1 MSAPM
6 TETLVEFEALTVRY
20 GSRVALD
27 RASGRFERGATGL
40 LGPNGAGKTT
50 LLKALLGFLTPTSG
64 RLEAFGLAP
73 SIAPLQVRRRIGYM
87 PEVDAYLPDLTA
99 VQTVAFAGELS
110 GLPQSESMRR
120 AHEVLQFVG
129 LGEERYRKVE
139 TYSTGMK
146 QKAKLATA
154 LVHDPEIVL
163 LDEPTNGL
171 DPAGREEMLHL
182 IGDIVTLRGLSVV
195 LCSHLLR
202 DVEKVCEN
210 ILVISGGAIR
220 TQGRVEDLKKLDRD
234 WYVVRVKGEIDSLV
248 AEVRT
253 RGGEAQAWPDA
264 WRVAVPP
271 GANAAWIFE
280 AATASGT
287 QIRHLR
293 KAEDTLEDIFLR
305 ATSHAA

>member
-1 MSAPM
+1 M

-27 RASGRFERGATGL
+27 KASGRFTRGATGL

-50 LLKALLGFLTPTSG
+50 LLKALLGFLSPSG
-64 RLEAFGLAP
+64 GRIEAFGLSP
-73 SIAPLQVRRRIGYM
+73 SAKPLEVRRRIGYM
-87 PEVDAYLPDLTA
+87 PEVDAHLPDLTA

-146 QKAKLATA
+146 QKVKLATA

-171 DPAGREEMLHL
+171 DPAGREEMLAL

-220 TQGRVEDLKKLDRD
+220 TQGRVEDLKKLERD
-234 WYVVRVKGEIDSLV
+234 WYVVRVKTDTENFI
-248 AEVRT
+248 AEVRK
-253 RGGEAQAWPDA
+253 RGGDAQPWPDA
-264 WRVAVPP
+264 WRVALPE
-271 GANAAWIFE
+271 GASVAWIFE
-280 AATASGT
+280 VAAASST
-287 QIRHLR
+287 QIRHVR

-305 ATSHAA
+305 ATSDATAA

>member
-1 MSAPM
+1 MAD
-6 TETLVEFEALTVRY
+6 TLVNFEALTVRY

-27 RASGRFERGATGL
+27 AASGHFSRGATGL

-50 LLKALLGFLTPTSG
+50 LLKSLLGFLVPTSG
-64 RLEAFGLAP
+64 RLEAFGLSPAK
-73 SIAPLQVRRRIGYM
+73 SPLEVRRRIGYM

-171 DPAGREEMLHL
+171 DPVGREEMLQL
-182 IGDIVTLRGLSVV
+182 IDDIVNLRGLSVV

-202 DVEKVCEN
+202 DVERVCES

-234 WYVVRVKGEIDSLV
+234 WYVVRVKGETDRFI
-248 AEVRT
+248 AEVRK
-253 RGGEAQAWPDA
+253 RGGEAQPGPDA
-264 WRVAVPP
+264 WRVALPP
-271 GANAAWIFE
+271 DTSVSWIFD
-280 AATASGT
+280 AAGASAT
-287 QIRHLR
+287 QIRHVR

-305 ATSHAA
+305 ATSDAA

>member
-1 MSAPM
+1 M

-20 GSRVALD
+20 GARVALD
-27 RASGRFERGATGL
+27 AASGRFVRGATGL

-50 LLKALLGFLTPTSG
+50 LLKALLGFLSPSAG
-64 RLEAFGLAP
+64 RIEAFGLSP
-73 SIAPLQVRRRIGYM
+73 SVAPLEVRRRIGYM

-146 QKAKLATA
+146 QKVKLATA

-171 DPAGREEMLHL
+171 DPEGREEMLHL
-182 IGDIVTLRGLSVV
+182 IRDIVTLRGLSVV

-210 ILVISGGAIR
+210 ILVISSGAIK
-220 TQGRVEDLKKLDRD
+220 TQGKVEELKKLERD
-234 WYVVRVKGEIDSLV
+234 WYVVRVKGETDRFV
-248 AEVRT
+248 AEIRN
-253 RGGEAQAWPDA
+253 RGGEAQPGSDA
-264 WRVAVPP
+264 WRIAIPSDRS
-271 GANAAWIFE
+271 AAWIFE
-280 AATASGT
+280 AASKSGA
-287 QIRHLR
+287 QVRHLR

-305 ATSHAA
+305 ATGPAA

>member
-1 MSAPM
+1 M
-6 TETLVEFEALTVRY
+6 TETLVEFDALTVRY

-27 RASGRFERGATGL
+27 GAAGRFTRGATGL

-50 LLKALLGFLTPTSG
+50 LLKALLGFLSPSAG
-64 RLEAFGLAP
+64 RIEAFGLSP
-73 SIAPLQVRRRIGYM
+73 SVSPLEVRRRIGYM
-87 PEVDAYLPDLTA
+87 PEVDAHLPDLTA

-146 QKAKLATA
+146 QKAKLATV

-220 TQGRVEDLKKLDRD
+220 TQGRVTDLKKLDRD
-234 WYVVRVKGEIDSLV
+234 WYVVRVKGETDNFI
-248 AEVRT
+248 AEVRR
-253 RGGEAQAWPDA
+253 RGGEAQPGPDA
-264 WRVAVPP
+264 WRVALPE
-271 GANAAWIFE
+271 GATVSWIFE
-280 AATASGT
+280 TATASAT
-287 QIRHLR
+287 QVRHLR

>member
-1 MSAPM
+1 M
-6 TETLVEFEALTVRY
+6 TDLLVEFDALTVRY
-20 GSRVALD
+20 GARVALD
-27 RASGRFERGATGL
+27 AASGRFARGATGL

-50 LLKALLGFLTPTSG
+50 LLKALLGFLSPASG
-64 RLEAFGLAP
+64 KIEAFGLSP
-73 SIAPLQVRRRIGYM
+73 SRSPLEVRRRIGYM

-120 AHEVLQFVG
+120 AHEVLLFVG
-129 LGEERYRKVE
+129 VGEERYRKVD

-146 QKAKLATA
+146 QKVKLATA

-171 DPAGREEMLHL
+171 DPAGREEMLRL

-202 DVEKVCEN
+202 DVERVCEN

-220 TQGRVEDLKKLDRD
+220 TQGRVQDLKKLERD
-234 WYVVRVKGEIDSLV
+234 WYVVKVKGETESFLS
-248 AEVRT
+248 EVR
-253 RGGEAQAWPDA
+253 RQGGEAQPGLDS
-264 WRVAVPP
+264 WRVALPD
-271 GANAAWIFE
+271 GASVAWIF
-280 AATASGT
+280 AAAAASGT
-287 QIRHLR
+287 QVRHVK

-305 ATSHAA
+305 ATSSAA

>member
-1 MSAPM
+1 M
-6 TETLVEFEALTVRY
+6 TETLVAFDALTVRY

-27 RASGRFERGATGL
+27 AASGRFTRGATGL

-50 LLKALLGFLTPTSG
+50 LLKALLGFLSPASG
-64 RLEAFGLAP
+64 RLEAFGLSP
-73 SIAPLQVRRRIGYM
+73 QSAPLEVRRRIGYM
-87 PEVDAYLPDLTA
+87 PEVDAHLPDLTA

-171 DPAGREEMLHL
+171 DPAGREEMLSL
-182 IGDIVTLRGLSVV
+182 IRDIVTLRGLSVV

-210 ILVISGGAIR
+210 ILVISGGVIK

-234 WYVVRVKGEIDSLV
+234 WYVVRVKDEVDRFV
-248 AEVRT
+248 AAVRK
-253 RGGEAQAWPDA
+253 RGGEAQPGLDA
-264 WRVAVPP
+264 WRVALPK
-271 GANAAWIFE
+271 GATVAWIFE
-280 AATASGT
+280 TASESAA
-287 QIRHLR
+287 QVRHLR
-293 KAEDTLEDIFLR
+293 KAEDTLEDIFMR
-305 ATSHAA
+305 ATSPAA

>member
-1 MSAPM
+1 M
-6 TETLVEFEALTVRY
+6 TEILVEFEALTVRY
-20 GSRVALD
+20 GTRVALD
-27 RASGRFERGATGL
+27 AASGRFMRGATGL

-50 LLKALLGFLTPTSG
+50 LLKALLGFLVPSAG
-64 RLEAFGLAP
+64 RLEAFGLSPAA
-73 SIAPLQVRRRIGYM
+73 SPLEVRRRIGYM

-110 GLPQSESMRR
+110 GLPQRESMRR
-120 AHEVLQFVG
+120 SHEVLQFVG

-146 QKAKLATA
+146 QKVKLAAA

-202 DVEKVCEN
+202 DVEKVCES

-220 TQGRVEDLKKLDRD
+220 TQGRVEELKKLDRD
-234 WYVVRVKGEIDSLV
+234 WYVVRVKGETDAFI
-248 AEVRT
+248 AEVRS
-253 RGGEAQAWPDA
+253 RGAEAQPGPDA
-264 WRVAVPP
+264 WRVAIPV
-271 GANAAWIFE
+271 GAEPAWIFDV
-280 AATASGT
+280 AAKSST

-305 ATSHAA
+305 ATSHEA

>member
-1 MSAPM
+1 M
-6 TETLVEFEALTVRY
+6 TDILVEFEALTVRY

-27 RASGRFERGATGL
+27 AASGRFTRGATGL

-50 LLKALLGFLTPTSG
+50 LLKALLGFLPSSG
-64 RLEAFGLAP
+64 GKIEAFGFSPA
-73 SIAPLQVRRRIGYM
+73 IAPLEVRRRIGYM
-87 PEVDAYLPDLTA
+87 PEVDAHLPDLTA

-171 DPAGREEMLHL
+171 DPAGREEMLQL
-182 IGDIVTLRGLSVV
+182 IGDIVKLRGLSVV

-202 DVEKVCEN
+202 DVERVCEN

-220 TQGRVEDLKKLDRD
+220 TQGSIHDLKKLERN
-234 WYVVRVKGEIDSLV
+234 WYVVKVKGETDSFL
-248 AEVRT
+248 AEVRR
-253 RGGEAQAWPDA
+253 RGGEALAGFDA
-264 WRVAVPP
+264 WRVALPEGETAV
-271 GANAAWIFE
+271 WIF
-280 AATASGT
+280 AAAVASGT
-287 QIRHLR
+287 QVRHVK

-305 ATSHAA
+305 ATADAA

>member
-1 MSAPM
+1 M
-6 TETLVEFEALTVRY
+6 TETLVEFDALTVRY
-20 GSRVALD
+20 GSRTALNG
-27 RASGRFERGATGL
+27 ASGHFSRGATGL

-50 LLKALLGFLTPTSG
+50 LLKALLGFLSPSSG
-64 RLEAFGLAP
+64 KLLAFGLSPQA
-73 SIAPLQVRRRIGYM
+73 SPLEVRRRIGYM
-87 PEVDAYLPDLTA
+87 PEVDAHLPDLTA

-146 QKAKLATA
+146 QKVKLATA

-182 IGDIVTLRGLSVV
+182 ISDIVTLRGLSVV

-202 DVEKVCEN
+202 DVEKVCES

-234 WYVVRVKGEIDSLV
+234 WYVVRVKTDTERFI
-248 AEVRT
+248 AEVRK
-253 RGGEAQAWPDA
+253 RGAEAQQGPDA
-264 WRVAVPP
+264 WRVALPEGKTV
-271 GANAAWIFE
+271 AWIFE
-280 AATASGT
+280 TATASGT

-293 KAEDTLEDIFLR
+293 KAEDTLEEIFLR
-305 ATSHAA
+305 ATSPAA

>member
-1 MSAPM
+1 M

-20 GSRVALD
+20 GTRVALD
-27 RASGRFERGATGL
+27 RASGRFARGATGL

-50 LLKALLGFLTPTSG
+50 LLKALLGFLSPSG
-64 RLEAFGLAP
+64 GRIEAFGLSP
-73 SIAPLQVRRRIGYM
+73 SAKPLEVRRRIGYM
-87 PEVDAYLPDLTA
+87 PEVDAHLPDLTA

-110 GLPQSESMRR
+110 GLPQSEGMRR

-146 QKAKLATA
+146 QKVKLATA

-163 LDEPTNGL
+163 LDEPTNGP
-171 DPAGREEMLHL
+171 DPAGREEMLSL

-202 DVEKVCEN
+202 DVERVC
-210 ILVISGGAIR
+210 
-220 TQGRVEDLKKLDRD
+220 
-234 WYVVRVKGEIDSLV
+234 VVRVKSDVDAFV
-248 AEVRT
+248 AKVRE
-253 RGGEAQAWPDA
+253 RGGEAQPWPDA
-264 WRVAVPP
+264 WRVALPQ
-271 GANAAWIFE
+271 GATVAWIFE
-280 AATASGT
+280 TAIASGT

-293 KAEDTLEDIFLR
+293 KAEDSLEDIFLR
-305 ATSHAA
+305 ATSPAA

>member
-1 MSAPM
+1 
-6 TETLVEFEALTVRY
+6 
-20 GSRVALD
+20 
-27 RASGRFERGATGL
+27 
-40 LGPNGAGKTT
+40 
-50 LLKALLGFLTPTSG
+50 
-64 RLEAFGLAP
+64 
-73 SIAPLQVRRRIGYM
+73 M
-87 PEVDAYLPDLTA
+87 PEVDAYLPDLSA

-129 LGEERYRKVE
+129 VAEERYRKVE

-146 QKAKLATA
+146 QKVKLAAA

-171 DPAGREEMLHL
+171 DPNGREEMLQL
-182 IGDIVTLRGLSVV
+182 VGDIVTLRGLSVV

-202 DVEKVCEN
+202 DVERVCES

-220 TQGRVEDLKKLDRD
+220 TQGKVEDLKKLDRD
-234 WYVVRVKGEIDSLV
+234 WYVVRVKADTETFI
-248 AEVRT
+248 AKVRE
-253 RGGEAQAWPDA
+253 RGGEAQQGSDA
-264 WRVAVPP
+264 WRIALPEGTSVS
-271 GANAAWIFE
+271 WIFD

-305 ATSHAA
+305 ATSPAA

>member
-1 MSAPM
+1 MAD
-6 TETLVEFEALTVRY
+6 TLVEFDALTVRY

-27 RASGRFERGATGL
+27 AACGRFERGATGL

-64 RLEAFGLAP
+64 KIEAFGLSP
-73 SIAPLQVRRRIGYM
+73 SAAPLEVRRRIGYM

-171 DPAGREEMLHL
+171 DPAGREEMLAL
-182 IGDIVTLRGLSVV
+182 IRDIVTLRGLSVV

-202 DVEKVCEN
+202 DVEKVCES

-234 WYVVRVKGEIDSLV
+234 WYIVRVKSDSEDFI
-248 AEVRT
+248 AEVRR
-253 RGGEAQAWPDA
+253 RGGEAHADMDA
-264 WRVAVPP
+264 WRIALPE
-271 GANAAWIFE
+271 AASAAWIFDT
-280 AATASGT
+280 AAASGT

-305 ATSHAA
+305 ATGQAA

>member
-1 MSAPM
+1 M

-20 GSRVALD
+20 GTRVALD
-27 RASGRFERGATGL
+27 KASGQFHRGATGL
-40 LGPNGAGKTT
+40 LGQNGAGKTT
-50 LLKALLGFLTPTSG
+50 LLKALLGFLSPSAG
-64 RLEAFGLAP
+64 KIEAFGLSP
-73 SIAPLQVRRRIGYM
+73 SASPLAVRRRIGYM

-182 IGDIVTLRGLSVV
+182 IDDIVKLRGLSVV

-202 DVEKVCEN
+202 DVEKVCAS
-210 ILVISGGAIR
+210 ILVISAGAIK

-234 WYVVRVKGEIDSLV
+234 WYVVRVKGEIDQFV
-248 AEVRT
+248 AEVSR
-253 RGGEAQAWPDA
+253 RGGEAKPGPDA
-264 WRVAVPP
+264 WRVAIPP
-271 GANAAWIFE
+271 STSVAWIFE
-280 AATASGT
+280 AAAASGT
-287 QIRHLR
+287 QIRHVR

-305 ATSHAA
+305 ATSPAA

>member
-1 MSAPM
+1 MSDI
-6 TETLVEFEALTVRY
+6 LVNFEALTVRY

-27 RASGRFERGATGL
+27 AATGHFSRGATGL

-50 LLKALLGFLTPTSG
+50 LLKSLLGFLTPTSG
-64 RLEAFGLAP
+64 KLEAFGLSPAK
-73 SIAPLQVRRRIGYM
+73 APLEVRRRIGYM

-139 TYSTGMK
+139 TYSAGMK

-171 DPAGREEMLHL
+171 DPVGREEMLQL

-220 TQGRVEDLKKLDRD
+220 TQGRVEDLKKLERD
-234 WYVVRVKGEIDSLV
+234 SYVVRVKGDTDAFV
-248 AEVRT
+248 AEVRL
-253 RGGEAQAWPDA
+253 RGGQAQHGSDA
-264 WRVAVPP
+264 WRVSLPKDASV
-271 GANAAWIFE
+271 AWIFE
-280 AATASGT
+280 TASATGT

-305 ATSHAA
+305 ATSAAA

>member
-1 MSAPM
+1 M

-50 LLKALLGFLTPTSG
+50 LLKALLGFLTPSSG
-64 RLEAFGLAP
+64 RLEAFGLSP
-73 SIAPLQVRRRIGYM
+73 SVSPLQVRRRIGYM

-202 DVEKVCEN
+202 DVEKVCES

-234 WYVVRVKGEIDSLV
+234 WYVVRVKGEIESFV
-248 AEVRT
+248 AEVRS

-264 WRVAVPP
+264 WRVAVPA
-271 GANAAWIFE
+271 GATAAWIFE
-280 AATASGT
+280 AASGCGT

>member
-1 MSAPM
+1 MAD
-6 TETLVEFEALTVRY
+6 TLVAFDALTVRY
-20 GSRVALD
+20 GARVALD
-27 RASGRFERGATGL
+27 AANGRFERGATGL

-64 RLEAFGLAP
+64 KIEAFGLSP
-73 SIAPLQVRRRIGYM
+73 SVAPLEVRRRIGYM

-171 DPAGREEMLHL
+171 DPAGREEMLAL
-182 IGDIVTLRGLSVV
+182 IRDIVTLRGLSVV

-202 DVEKVCEN
+202 DVEKVCES

-234 WYVVRVKGEIDSLV
+234 WHIVRVKSDSDDFV
-248 AEVRT
+248 AEVRR
-253 RGGEAQAWPDA
+253 RGGEVVSDLDA
-264 WRVAVPP
+264 WRIALPE
-271 GANAAWIFE
+271 GASVAWIFE
-280 AATASGT
+280 AAAASGT
-287 QIRHLR
+287 QIRHIR

-305 ATSHAA
+305 ATGHAA

>member
-1 MSAPM
+1 M

-20 GSRVALD
+20 AARVALD
-27 RASGRFERGATGL
+27 AASGRFLRGATGL

-50 LLKALLGFLTPTSG
+50 LLKALLGFLNPSSG
-64 RLEAFGLAP
+64 RLQAFGISPAT
-73 SIAPLQVRRRIGYM
+73 SPLEVRRRIGYM
-87 PEVDAYLPDLTA
+87 PEVDAYLPGLTA

-139 TYSTGMK
+139 TYSAGMK

-171 DPAGREEMLHL
+171 DPAGREEMLQL
-182 IGDIVTLRGLSVV
+182 IGDIVKLRGLSVV

-202 DVEKVCEN
+202 DVEKVCER
-210 ILVISGGAIR
+210 ILVISDGAIR

-234 WYVVRVKGEIDSLV
+234 WYVVRVKGETDDFL
-248 AEVRT
+248 AAVRK
-253 RGGEAQAWPDA
+253 RGGEAQPGPDA
-264 WRVAVPP
+264 WRVAVPE
-271 GANAAWIFE
+271 GATVAWIF
-280 AATASGT
+280 ATATASGT

-305 ATSHAA
+305 ATSPAA

>member
-1 MSAPM
+1 M
-6 TETLVEFEALTVRY
+6 TETLVEFEALSVRY

-27 RASGRFERGATGL
+27 GATGKFLRGATGL

-50 LLKALLGFLTPTSG
+50 LLKALLGFLSPSAG
-64 RLEAFGLAP
+64 RLAAFGLSPQA
-73 SIAPLQVRRRIGYM
+73 APLEVRRRIGYM

-129 LGEERYRKVE
+129 LGEERYRKVD
-139 TYSTGMK
+139 TYSAGMK

-171 DPAGREEMLHL
+171 DPAGREEMLAL
-182 IGDIVTLRGLSVV
+182 IRDIVTLRGLSVV

-202 DVEKVCEN
+202 DVEKVCES

-220 TQGRVEDLKKLDRD
+220 TQGRVEDLKKLERD
-234 WYVVRVKGEIDSLV
+234 WYVVRVKGDTDAFI
-248 AEVRT
+248 AEVRK
-253 RGGEAQAWPDA
+253 RGGEAQPAPDA
-264 WRVAVPP
+264 WRVAIPDGSTV
-271 GANAAWIFE
+271 AWIFE
-280 AATASGT
+280 AAIASDV

-305 ATSHAA
+305 ATSSAA

>member
-1 MSAPM
+1 M
-6 TETLVEFEALTVRY
+6 TEALVEFEALTVKY
-20 GSRVALD
+20 GARTALD
-27 RASGRFERGATGL
+27 GASGRFGRGATGL

-50 LLKALLGFLTPTSG
+50 LLKSLLGFLTPASG
-64 RLEAFGLAP
+64 SLKAFGFIPAVSALE
-73 SIAPLQVRRRIGYM
+73 VRRRIGYM
-87 PEVDAYLPDLTA
+87 PEVDAYLPDLSA

-129 LGEERYRKVE
+129 MGEERYRKVE

-146 QKAKLATA
+146 QKVKLAAA

-171 DPAGREEMLHL
+171 DPNGREEMLAL
-182 IGDIVTLRGLSVV
+182 VRDIVVLRGLSVV

-202 DVEKVCEN
+202 DVERVCES

-220 TQGRVEDLKKLDRD
+220 TQGKVEELKKLDRD
-234 WYVVRVKGEIDSLV
+234 WYVVRVKSDAQSFIDK
-248 AEVRT
+248 VRE
-253 RGGEAQAWPDA
+253 RGGEAQPWPDA
-264 WRVAVPP
+264 WRVALPE
-271 GANAAWIFE
+271 GATVAWVFE
-280 AATASGT
+280 TAEQAGA

-305 ATSHAA
+305 ATSPAA

>member
-1 MSAPM
+1 M

-27 RASGRFERGATGL
+27 AASGRFARGATGL

-50 LLKALLGFLTPTSG
+50 LLKALLGFLSPAAG
-64 RLEAFGLAP
+64 RIEAFGLSP
-73 SIAPLQVRRRIGYM
+73 SVSPLEVRRRIGYM
-87 PEVDAYLPDLTA
+87 PEVDAHLPDLTA

-202 DVEKVCEN
+202 DVEKVCES

-234 WYVVRVKGEIDSLV
+234 WYVIRVKGETDRFIEE
-248 AEVRT
+248 ARR
-253 RGGEAQAWPDA
+253 RGGEAQPGPDA
-264 WRVAVPP
+264 WRVALPE
-271 GANAAWIFE
+271 GATVSWIFE
-280 AATASGT
+280 TATASGT
-287 QIRHLR
+287 QVRHLR

>member
-1 MSAPM
+1 M
-6 TETLVEFEALTVRY
+6 TETLVEFDALTVRY

-27 RASGRFERGATGL
+27 RASGRFTRGATGL

-50 LLKALLGFLTPTSG
+50 LLKALLGFLSPSGG
-64 RLEAFGLAP
+64 RLEAFGLSP
-73 SIAPLQVRRRIGYM
+73 SVSPLEVRRRIGYM
-87 PEVDAYLPDLTA
+87 PEVDAYLPDLTG

-146 QKAKLATA
+146 QKVKLATA

-182 IGDIVTLRGLSVV
+182 IGDIVILRGLSVV

-220 TQGRVEDLKKLDRD
+220 TQGRVEELKKLDRD
-234 WYVVRVKGEIDSLV
+234 WYTVRVKGETDHFI
-248 AEVRT
+248 AEVR
-253 RGGEAQAWPDA
+253 RGGGEAQPGPDA
-264 WRVAVPP
+264 WRVAPP
-271 GANAAWIFE
+271 LEASVAWIF
-280 AATASGT
+280 AAAVASRT

-293 KAEDTLEDIFLR
+293 KAEDTLEDIVLR
-305 ATSHAA
+305 ATNHAA

>member
-1 MSAPM
+1 M

-27 RASGRFERGATGL
+27 AASGRFQRGATGL

-50 LLKALLGFLTPTSG
+50 LLKALLGFLTPSAG
-64 RLEAFGLAP
+64 RLEAFGLSP
-73 SIAPLQVRRRIGYM
+73 SASPLEVRRRIGYM
-87 PEVDAYLPDLTA
+87 PEVDAHLPDLTA

-110 GLPQSESMRR
+110 GLPQRESIRR

-171 DPAGREEMLHL
+171 DPAGREEMLSL

-202 DVEKVCEN
+202 DVERVCEN
-210 ILVISGGAIR
+210 ILVISAGAIR
-220 TQGRVEDLKKLDRD
+220 TQGRVEELKKLDRD
-234 WYVVRVKGEIDSLV
+234 WYVVRVKAEIDAFI
-248 AEVRT
+248 AEVRK
-253 RGGEAQAWPDA
+253 RGGAAEPWPDA
-264 WRVAVPP
+264 WRVALPE
-271 GANAAWIFE
+271 GADVSWIFE
-280 AATASGT
+280 TAAMSAT
-287 QIRHLR
+287 QIRHLK

-305 ATSHAA
+305 ATSPAA

>member
-1 MSAPM
+1 M
-6 TETLVEFEALTVRY
+6 TETLVEFDALTVRY

-27 RASGRFERGATGL
+27 RASGRFSRGATGL

-50 LLKALLGFLTPTSG
+50 LLKALLGFLLPSAG
-64 RLEAFGLAP
+64 RIEAFGLSP
-73 SIAPLQVRRRIGYM
+73 SVSPLEVRRRIGYM

-146 QKAKLATA
+146 QKVKLATA

-182 IGDIVTLRGLSVV
+182 IRDIVTLRGLSVV

-220 TQGRVEDLKKLDRD
+220 TQGRVEELKKLDRD
-234 WYVVRVKGEIDSLV
+234 WYVVRVKGEIDDFV
-248 AEVRT
+248 AEVRK
-253 RGGEAQAWPDA
+253 RGGEVLPGADA
-264 WRVAVPP
+264 WRVALPAEASV
-271 GANAAWIFE
+271 AWIFD
-280 AATASGT
+280 AAAGSRT
-287 QIRHLR
+287 QVRHLR

>member
-1 MSAPM
+1 
-6 TETLVEFEALTVRY
+6 
-20 GSRVALD
+20 
-27 RASGRFERGATGL
+27 
-40 LGPNGAGKTT
+40 
-50 LLKALLGFLTPTSG
+50 
-64 RLEAFGLAP
+64 
-73 SIAPLQVRRRIGYM
+73 M
-87 PEVDAYLPDLTA
+87 PEVDAHLPDLTA

-182 IGDIVTLRGLSVV
+182 IGDIVSLRGLSVV

-202 DVEKVCEN
+202 DVEKVCES

-234 WYVVRVKGEIDSLV
+234 WYVVRVKGETDNFV
-248 AEVRT
+248 AEVRK
-253 RGGEAQAWPDA
+253 RGGEAQPGLDA
-264 WRVAVPP
+264 WRVALPE
-271 GANAAWIFE
+271 GATVAWIFE
-280 AATASGT
+280 TATASST

-305 ATSHAA
+305 ATSPAA

>member
-1 MSAPM
+1 M

-20 GSRVALD
+20 GSRTALNG
-27 RASGRFERGATGL
+27 ASGRFTRGATGL

-50 LLKALLGFLTPTSG
+50 LLKALLGFLSPTSG
-64 RLEAFGLAP
+64 KLEAFGLSPKA
-73 SIAPLQVRRRIGYM
+73 APLEVRRRIGYM
-87 PEVDAYLPDLTA
+87 PEVDAHLPDLTA

-146 QKAKLATA
+146 QKVKLATA

-182 IGDIVTLRGLSVV
+182 ISDIVTLRGLSVV

-234 WYVVRVKGEIDSLV
+234 WYVVRVKTDTEKFI
-248 AEVRT
+248 AEVKR
-253 RGGEAQAWPDA
+253 RGAEAHPAPDA
-264 WRVAVPP
+264 WRVALPE
-271 GANAAWIFE
+271 GATVAWIFDT
-280 AATASGT
+280 ATASGT

-305 ATSHAA
+305 ATSPAA

>member
-1 MSAPM
+1 M
-6 TETLVEFEALTVRY
+6 TETLVEFDALTVRY

-27 RASGRFERGATGL
+27 GAAGRFTRGATGL

-50 LLKALLGFLTPTSG
+50 LLKALLGFLSPSAG
-64 RLEAFGLAP
+64 RIEAFGLSP
-73 SIAPLQVRRRIGYM
+73 SVSPLEVRRRIGYM
-87 PEVDAYLPDLTA
+87 PEVDAHLPDLTA

-234 WYVVRVKGEIDSLV
+234 VYVVRVK
-248 AEVRT
+248 AETEKFIAAVKE
-253 RGGEAQAWPDA
+253 RGGDAHPDLES
-264 WRVAVPP
+264 WRVSLPE
-271 GANAAWIFE
+271 GATVNWIFE
-280 AATASGT
+280 TAATSGT

-293 KAEDTLEDIFLR
+293 KAEDTLEEIFLR